1 MATRRNRKPHN
12 NVVNKPQENKGLD
25 APNKLKLLFSIVERS
40 KTDFYV
46 SALEGFDVN
55 MQTILYAKGTAP
67 TDILNLLG
75 LHDQGKA
82 VIISVVRED
91 MVKEILEKYED
102 RYFKTKNGKGI
113 AFTVPISSVIGVL
126 VYKFLSDTK
135 EM

>member
-1 MATRRNRKPHN
+1 MNENN
-12 NVVNKPQENKGLD
+12 NVVNKSQENKGLD